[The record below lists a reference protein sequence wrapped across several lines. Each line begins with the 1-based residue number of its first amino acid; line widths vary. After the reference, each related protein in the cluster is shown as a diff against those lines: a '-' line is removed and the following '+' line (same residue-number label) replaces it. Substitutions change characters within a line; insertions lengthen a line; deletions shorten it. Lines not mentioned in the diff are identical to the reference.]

1 MASEMASEMTR
12 DCSRCQGGLTQ
23 PSLNLAH
30 VRRMNS
36 TTVNARRRCTRPS
49 SSGSPPRWHPSA
61 QRRSSSPTFDTRSSS
76 VLPRLQ
82 RAPPR
87 RHCHGGA
94 LILAVCVTHQAAT
107 LATRGSPAQ
116 PSTARSSTLRAS
128 RARGFRR
135 ARWRGRSCRT
145 PRQRGGGYELLIDIS
160 ELYCAAF
167 IDGRWTAGRG
177 VRRRQPQRGGFAR
190 VGLHARLDATRVC
203 TLARVTE
210 EASVRHSSVVSRR
223 ERVVADL
230 WRGSK
235 TRSSALD
242 SPRDPP
248 RLTRDRHARL
258 VCPRNLQPRQPR
270 RSKLRKGGAD
280 TLLIEP

>member
-1 MASEMASEMTR
+1 MASFRAASLEFSDFR
-12 DCSRCQGGLTQ
+12 HSKLLGF
-23 PSLNLAH
+23 A
-30 VRRMNS
+30 S
-36 TTVNARRRCTRPS
+36 TATRP
-49 SSGSPPRWHPSA
+49 PAPTLPRWRAHSRRVCDSPGCDFGDARLTSA
-61 QRRSSSPTFDTRSSS
+61 AFDGAELYFASFAGAR
-76 VLPRLQ
+76 LP
-82 RAPPR
+82 
-87 RHCHGGA
+87 
-94 LILAVCVTHQAAT
+94 
-107 LATRGSPAQ
+107 
-116 PSTARSSTLRAS
+116 SSTMARAQLQD
-128 RARGFRR
+128 AAPEG
-135 ARWRGRSCRT
+135 
-145 PRQRGGGYELLIDIS
+145 GGGYELLIDIS